1 MNSKRVNAI
10 ITEAINKVIG
20 ESFMGELSNAHSHN
34 SVKDQAEDLVQKYF
48 GHPKKHH
55 KNDDKHDDKH
65 DNGKHDG
72 KKKEKRKV
80 RKLAHGGKEYYDY
93 DAYEN
98 TNQKMSKGDAKT
110 ISNNI
115 DTEKTNMAAIARELF
130 PDHTEEGAQSQFR
143 KIVNG
148 ERPMTKRIASKIE
161 KMIAAGEIAVK

>member
-20 ESFMGELSNAHSHN
+20 ESFMGELSNGHSHN

-55 KNDDKHDDKH
+55 KDDDGHNNVKHGGEK
-65 DNGKHDG
+65 
-72 KKKEKRKV
+72 KKKEKKKV

-93 DAYEN
+93 DAYEH

>member
-10 ITEAINKVIG
+10 ITEAINKVLS
-20 ESFMGELSNAHSHN
+20 ESFMGELATSHSHD

-55 KNDDKHDDKH
+55 KDYDGHNNVKHGDEK
-65 DNGKHDG
+65 
-72 KKKEKRKV
+72 KKKEKKKV

-93 DAYEN
+93 DAYEH